1 MSNLATLTNYKLA
14 QLIDSLIPPR
24 DAVID
29 AVYKSI
35 ERDDV
40 PFQAILA
47 SLAEDDP
54 TKVEYKRAFNE
65 LKVARNEA
73 ILRIGPISATVLI
86 QDVLRRSPRYRRQKV
101 AA

>member
-1 MSNLATLTNYKLA
+1 MSDLATLTNYKLA

-24 DAVID
+24 DAAVD

-40 PFQAILA
+40 PFQSILN
-47 SLAEDDP
+47 SLADDHP
-54 TKVEYKRAFNE
+54 AKVEYRRAYLE
-65 LKVARNEA
+65 LEAARNEA
-73 ILRIGPISATVLI
+73 LFRIGPISATSLI
-86 QDVLRRSPRYRRQKV
+86 QDVLRRSPRYRRQRV

>member
-1 MSNLATLTNYKLA
+1 MSDLATLTNYKLA
-14 QLIDSLIPPR
+14 QLIDSLIPLR
-24 DAVID
+24 DAAVD

-35 ERDDV
+35 QRDDV
-40 PFQAILA
+40 PFQAIVANL
-47 SLAEDDP
+47 SEDDP

-65 LKVARNEA
+65 LEEARNEA
-73 ILRIGPISATVLI
+73 ILRIGPISTTVLI